1 MVVVHR
7 HVILHHPIDVHY
19 HRPYLYRASAYDQ
32 PFFQFSIHTHTH
44 THNSFM
50 FFPCKKKN
58 GRSFLHLI
66 IKRMITITA
75 FNNRKQKNKSKPN
88 SRWKKIENEI
98 GKKIKKDSEVRNK
111 VHQFV

>member
-1 MVVVHR
+1 M
-7 HVILHHPIDVHY
+7 
-19 HRPYLYRASAYDQ
+19 Q
-32 PFFQFSIHTHTH
+32 
-44 THNSFM
+44 
-50 FFPCKKKN
+50 KKN

-75 FNNRKQKNKSKPN
+75 FNNRKQKTKANQTAGG
-88 SRWKKIENEI
+88 KKIENEI